1 MARNMDRWLGDGGMP
16 VIAAL
21 GGNFE
26 GYGEG
31 WSEATW
37 VPTVLA
43 CNPRGIVQAGVHSV
57 LLDAVMN
64 FAINSNLD
72 GGDVSRAT
80 LDMRT
85 ETLVPARAESSYRV
99 RGQVV
104 RLTKQV
110 AFAEGWVRD
119 DDNNLVSRATGTFL
133 LHREQP
139 ASDRT

>member
-16 VIAAL
+16 VIGAL
-21 GGNFE
+21 GGDFDS
-26 GYGEG
+26 YGDG
-31 WSEATW
+31 WSHLVW
-37 VPTVLA
+37 VPTPLA

-64 FAINSNLD
+64 FAINASLE
-72 GGDVSRAT
+72 GDAVSRAT

-85 ETLVPARAESSYRV
+85 DTLVPARAEESYQV
-99 RGQVV
+99 RGEVV

-119 DDNNLVSRATGTFL
+119 GDDTLVSHANGTFL
-133 LHREQP
+133 LHRP
-139 ASDRT
+139 ST